1 MFRNAKIL
9 LIALI
14 CSIFTTV
21 AFVANAGIPL
31 DGAYKGIA
39 FSVEKNGQTLF
50 DDSKVYSFNSE
61 MVIETVSSDVIKA
74 TINVTIKPTAQAQE
88 ITKNRIDRFKVNWT
102 SSTSGK
108 LKNLNPNL
116 KNDRSEF
123 KFLDGKLTF
132 RSWIAR
138 HQTWEVQSYKR
149 R

>member
-1 MFRNAKIL
+1 MVRNAKIL
-9 LIALI
+9 LIALT

-21 AFVANAGIPL
+21 AFVANAGMPL
-31 DGAYKGIA
+31 DGAYTGIA

-74 TINVTIKPTAQAQE
+74 TINVTIKPNAQAQE

-102 SSTSGK
+102 SSTSGE
-108 LKNLNPNL
+108 LKNLNPNF
-116 KNDRSEF
+116 KNDRGEF

-138 HQTWEVQSYKR
+138 HQTWEVQSYER